1 MKQIILSLFI
11 IVIVFTLLDLYYK
24 SNKIERFVVNKKELI
39 SKIDKVIDNSKK
51 NNKTL
56 RDVNALIDNFNEEQL
71 ESIDDIFSEMNE
83 KDSRIFEIKKY
94 LDLYKT
100 NKNNT
105 TDTTIKSNNLTT
117 GTINDMDEK
126 VKEILGDYYKKNK
139 QCSDKMNNDPE
150 YAVKVQKHIKI
161 YIESQFI
168 KNIGKIPDKDN
179 LINYDSNE
187 SVLFINI
194 LKKLPNCSDLIKFH
208 KDTGGKNIKIDNT
221 PKKDNLINQVKDI
234 GNELQNDSYKFTENA
249 LQKNTI
255 VSKNKSIVKNTSKNI
270 ILADKTLNKITND
283 NKKTEKKKTN
293 KIKGINNENEYTI
306 NKLDSYGWSYMS
318 PEYWMVPNQAPP
330 ICINNTKPAI
340 VKPLLDKG
348 TPVNALNWQ
357 KNGGIVPRG
366 I

>member
-51 NNKTL
+51 TNKTL

-71 ESIDDIFSEMNE
+71 ESIDDIFSEMNDG
-83 KDSRIFEIKKY
+83 DSRIFEIKKY
-94 LDLYKT
+94 LDLYKKNNTNNT

-105 TDTTIKSNNLTT
+105 NDNTIKSNNLTT

-126 VKEILGDYYKKNK
+126 VKEILGEYYKKNK
-139 QCSDKMNNDPE
+139 QCSEKMNNDPE
-150 YAVKVQKHIKI
+150 YAVKVQKRIKL

-168 KNIGKIPDKDN
+168 KNISKIPDKDN
-179 LINYDSNE
+179 LTNYDSDE
-187 SVLFINI
+187 SVVFINI
-194 LKKLPNCSDLIKFH
+194 LKNLPNCSDLIKYH
-208 KDTGGKNIKIDNT
+208 KDTDGKNIKIDNT
-221 PKKDNLINQVKDI
+221 PKKDDLINQVKDI

-270 ILADKTLNKITND
+270 ILAEKTLNKITND
-283 NKKTEKKKTN
+283 NKKTN
-293 KIKGINNENEYTI
+293 KIKGINNEYTI

-340 VKPLLDKG
+340 VKPLLDTG